1 MEIDINNINNF
12 DNIRERSHFLSNISF
27 RSVFLVSRVS
37 LKPYYERI
45 MINNNLS
52 NKEYVESINR
62 S

>member
-12 DNIRERSHFLSNISF
+12 DNIRERFYFLSNILF
-27 RSVFLVSRVS
+27 RSVFLVSRLS
-37 LKPYYERI
+37 LKPYYERM